1 MGSIDAADAAAGLR
15 ARPAGYSVIER
26 CLQTQMDA
34 APPSWLGRQ
43 LGLSPLSSRAKPLYQ
58 DAVGEI
64 RVAEVLS
71 GLGDEWTVFHSVP
84 LATRGAD
91 VDHLLIGPPGVFTI
105 DSRAVRGPVWV
116 GGSKILIGPRRVDF
130 APWAERV
137 ARRVHAELSRVTGES
152 VFVRPL
158 LVFVQPDRISVRTQP
173 ATVDV
178 LTDEELVD
186 WLHSQERIYP
196 ASRIRELA
204 DAADAVDTWQ
214 NGSASGEN
222 LRRLMP
228 RFDRLRS
235 EVDEAGRRWR
245 MTLFA
250 GALSA
255 TVAASGV
262 LLLTVP
268 ALLVGAR

>member
-1 MGSIDAADAAAGLR
+1 MSGIEAANAVAGLR
-15 ARPAGYSVIER
+15 ARPAGYSVIDR
-26 CLQTQMDA
+26 CLQTQADA
-34 APPSWLGRQ
+34 APTSWLARQ

-64 RVAEVLS
+64 RVAEVLDR
-71 GLGDEWTVFHSVP
+71 LGDEWTVFHSVP

-91 VDHLLIGPPGVFTI
+91 VDHLLIGPPGVFTV

-116 GGSKILIGPRRVDF
+116 GGSKILVGPRRVDF

-173 ATVDV
+173 ASVDV
-178 LTDEELVD
+178 LTDADLVE
-186 WLHSQERIYP
+186 WLRGQERIYP
-196 ASRIRELA
+196 ASRVRELA
-204 DAADAVDTWQ
+204 SAADAVETWHD
-214 NGSASGEN
+214 GSGHGDN
-222 LRRLMP
+222 LRRLLP
-228 RFDRLRS
+228 RFERLRA
-235 EVDEAGRRWR
+235 EVDEARRRWG

-255 TVAASGV
+255 TVAAAGV

>member
-1 MGSIDAADAAAGLR
+1 MGRIEAANAAADLR

-26 CLQTQMDA
+26 LLQTQADA
-34 APPSWLGRQ
+34 APPSWVGRQ

-64 RVAEVLS
+64 RVAEVL
-71 GLGDEWTVFHSVP
+71 GRLGDEWTVFHSVP
-84 LATRGAD
+84 LAARGAD
-91 VDHLLIGPPGVFTI
+91 VDHLLIGPPGIFTV

-116 GGSKILIGPRRVDF
+116 DGSKILVGPRRVDF

-158 LVFVQPDRISVRTQP
+158 LVFVRPDRMSVRNQP
-173 ATVDV
+173 PSVDV
-178 LTDEELVD
+178 LTDAELVA
-186 WLHSQERIYP
+186 WLHGQERVYP
-196 ASRIRELA
+196 IARVRELT
-204 DAADAVDTWQ
+204 DAVGAVETWHS
-214 NGSASGEN
+214 GSGDGER

-228 RFDRLRS
+228 RFDRLRA
-235 EVDEAGRRWR
+235 EVDEAGRRWG

-255 TVAASGV
+255 TVAAAGV

-268 ALLVGAR
+268 ALFVGAR